1 MTNKSPIVLA
11 AGGTGGHIFPAE
23 SLAEELVLRGEMVV
37 MITDKR
43 FADYNSASYEGVIG
57 TLPIHYIHAGS
68 LGGSLVKKIK
78 GGIGIIRGTLQAR
91 QLLKTLKPKAVV
103 GFGGYP
109 SFPTMLAATQLGLNT
124 VIHEQNSVLGKA
136 NRSLC
141 GRVKRIATTY
151 PQTQRLPQSCEG
163 KTVLT
168 GNPVRAAIRALHHV
182 PYPMLEADGT
192 LRLLVVGGSQGAQV
206 FSSVVPE
213 AIRLLPES
221 LRGRI
226 RLDQQARAADQ
237 DGVKEAY
244 KKLGMQVD
252 VAPFFADIPARLA
265 AAHLIISRAGAS
277 TVAELSCAGRPAV
290 LVPYPQA
297 TDNHQYFNAQAIED
311 VGGGWLMPQEGF
323 TAAALAARLE
333 AALTLP
339 SSLSKAAESMRSLG
353 HLNAAKDLADMVLNL
368 SAEADR
374 NQSNPSSKEQQ
385 TSDSQKE
392 KAA

>member
-1 MTNKSPIVLA
+1 MNNKAPVVLA

-23 SLAEELVLRGEMVV
+23 SLAEELVSRGETVV

-57 TLPIHYIHAGS
+57 TLPIHYIQAGS

-78 GGIGIIRGTLQAR
+78 GGLGIIRGTLQAR
-91 QLLKTLKPKAVV
+91 RLLKTLKPKAVV

-141 GRVKRIATTY
+141 RRVKRIATTY
-151 PQTQRLPQSCEG
+151 PQMQRMPKDCES
-163 KTVLT
+163 KAVLT
-168 GNPVRAAIRALHHV
+168 GNPVRSAVRALHHI
-182 PYPMLEADGT
+182 PYPVLEPDGT
-192 LRLLVVGGSQGAQV
+192 LRLLVVGGSQGASV
-206 FSSVVPE
+206 FGGVVPE
-213 AIRLLPES
+213 AIRLLPET
-221 LRGRI
+221 LRSRVRI
-226 RLDQQARAADQ
+226 DQQARPADL
-237 DGVKEAY
+237 DAVKDAY

-252 VAPFFADIPARLA
+252 VAPFFTDIPARLA
-265 AAHLIISRAGAS
+265 GAHLVISRAGAS

-297 TDNHQYFNAQAIED
+297 TDNHQYYNAQAIED

-333 AALTLP
+333 SVLTLP
-339 SSLSKAAESMRSLG
+339 SLLSKAAEKMLGLG
-353 HLNAAKDLADMVLNL
+353 HLNAAKDLADMVLKL
-368 SAEADR
+368 SASQ
-374 NQSNPSSKEQQ
+374 NQQAHPSNKSLDDHKER
-385 TSDSQKE
+385 
-392 KAA
+392 AA